1 MHSAMPPLNGLRAFE
16 VTARHLSMTEA
27 AKELNVTAGA
37 LSHQIRAL
45 EDFPGKKL
53 FERGVRSLSLTR
65 EGQYLQPGLEAA
77 FRQIKETVAGLRT
90 FSAENVLVVSCTHG
104 FNAKWLATRL
114 YDFAVAHPELDVR
127 LASSF
132 RIANFVTDG
141 IDLARLSHRGCGRH
155 GGQMADRQ
163 GENRRSMWFIVQD
176 FRRSMSAIWPRP
188 SGSPRRAIGVVER
201 LNRMTPYAFRRSPS
215 RVDPPWAMTL
225 HYPVRKAG

>member
-1 MHSAMPPLNGLRAFE
+1 MTRSTANERASSTTGAPVRNVLWY
-16 VTARHLSMTEA
+16 VTGA
-27 AKELNVTAGA
+27 AVIFTAGFVWGLFA
-37 LSHQIRAL
+37 LAGRWDWYAGWAYLAVLYVILITTNVYLWFTNPDVLRWRTQY
-45 EDFPGKKL
+45 GKGTKDWDKVCL
-53 FERGVRSLSLTR
+53 
-65 EGQYLQPGLEAA
+65 AA
-77 FRQIKETVAGLRT
+77 FGVT
-90 FSAENVLVVSCTHG
+90 FLLTLVV
-104 FNAKWLATRL
+104 AA
-114 YDFAVAHPELDVR
+114 
-127 LASSF
+127 
-132 RIANFVTDG
+132 
-141 IDLARLSHRGCGRH
+141 LARLSHRGCGRH

>member
-1 MHSAMPPLNGLRAFE
+1 MRKSCAPFGRARRAELQSRTWSGPELTSRPPLSRGGSWDRLTMLFAFADEFALRPISRTRRTSIPAMLNKAHLIVGSNGLRE
-16 VTARHLSMTEA
+16 LRRVVDVSGDGPNNSGPPVVKAR
-27 AKELNVTAGA
+27 KG
-37 LSHQIRAL
+37 
-45 EDFPGKKL
+45 
-53 FERGVRSLSLTR
+53 RS
-65 EGQYLQPGLEAA
+65 G
-77 FRQIKETVAGLRT
+77 
-90 FSAENVLVVSCTHG
+90 
-104 FNAKWLATRL
+104 
-114 YDFAVAHPELDVR
+114 
-127 LASSF
+127 
-132 RIANFVTDG
+132 
-141 IDLARLSHRGCGRH
+141 LARLSHRGCGRH